1 MKMIR
6 TVCGDVAP
14 EALGI
19 TLSHEHLLCDL
30 AGHRNEPPIDPY
42 LQSVAERPVDCS
54 IVGDLLRD
62 PMISA
67 DSLRLTDIN
76 VAMDELAYFKA
87 AGGQS
92 LVEQTSRWVG
102 GDPVALRRISEA
114 MGINIVA
121 ASSHSDA
128 PPEYVDDLTIDQL
141 ADELVKAVVEGF
153 EGIDIRAG
161 IIGEVLTSWPLL
173 PTEEKALRA
182 AARAQVRTGAALSIH
197 PSCWDK
203 EALPLLD
210 IVESEGVAP
219 RRVVICHLDHV
230 MDVEYHKS
238 IAARGAY
245 VEYDRCGIERYGGDL
260 ERDLKLF
267 PRDTERVAGII
278 ELIASGYLSQIV
290 LSQDVCMKIE
300 LKRYA
305 GPGYGHILRHVAP
318 MMRRMGVSEGDIDT
332 ILVSNPRAMLAF

>member
-1 MKMIR
+1 MKIR
-6 TVCGDVAP
+6 TVCGDIAP

-19 TLSHEHLLCDL
+19 TLAHEHLLCDISSH
-30 AGHRNEPPIDPY
+30 GGEPPIDPY
-42 LQSVAERPVDCS
+42 LRSVAERPVDCS

-62 PMISA
+62 PMISK

-102 GDPVALRRISEA
+102 GDPVALRRISKE
-114 MGINIVA
+114 MGIHIVA

-128 PPEYVDDLTIDQL
+128 PPEYIEGLAIDQL
-141 ADELVKAVVEGF
+141 ADELVGYVEEGF
-153 EGIDIRAG
+153 DGTGIRAG
-161 IIGEVLTSWPLL
+161 IIGELLTSWPIK
-173 PTEEKALRA
+173 PAEEKALRA

-210 IVESEGVAP
+210 IVESEGVDP
-219 RRVVICHLDHV
+219 RRVVMCHLDHV

-245 VEYDRCGIERYGGDL
+245 VQYDRCGIERYGGDL
-260 ERDLKLF
+260 ERNLKLF
-267 PRDTERVAGII
+267 PRDPERVAGVIG
-278 ELIASGYLSQIV
+278 LIASGYLSQIL

-318 MMRRMGVSEGDIDT
+318 MMGRMGVSKAHIDT
-332 ILVSNPRAMLAF
+332 ILVSNPREMLAF